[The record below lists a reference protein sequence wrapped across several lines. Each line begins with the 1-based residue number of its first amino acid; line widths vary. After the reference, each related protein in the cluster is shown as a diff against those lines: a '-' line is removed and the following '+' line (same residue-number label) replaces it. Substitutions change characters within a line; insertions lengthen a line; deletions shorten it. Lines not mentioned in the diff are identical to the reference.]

1 MDLPIFQVDAFT
13 NTQFKGNPAAV
24 VILEKNITAKLMQ
37 EIAFENNLSE
47 TAFVDISKTPFEI
60 RWFTPTIEVDL
71 CGHATLASA
80 KVLFEYYPQIV
91 DEVIE
96 FNCLEHGA
104 LIAKK
109 TNDKIFLDFPADI
122 ATPTNLSE
130 EISKAI
136 RAEVK
141 ECLVGETKLMVVVD
155 NEKIVKGLKPN
166 FSAVAKLDAM
176 GLIVTAQSSTYDF
189 VSRCFFPQTG
199 VNEDPVTG
207 SAHCVT
213 APYWAKKLNKKKL
226 LAAQLSNR
234 GGELTCIIENKRVLI
249 GGSAVLYLKGKIF
262 IG

>member
-1 MDLPIFQVDAFT
+1 MHLPMFQVDAFT
-13 NTQFKGNPAAV
+13 NSQFKGNPAAV
-24 VILEKNITAKLMQ
+24 VILEKKISADLMQ
-37 EIAFENNLSE
+37 QIAFENNLSE
-47 TAFVDISKTPFEI
+47 TAFINISKTPFEI
-60 RWFTPTIEVDL
+60 RWFTPTVEVDL

-80 KVLFEYYPQIV
+80 KALFEYYPQV
-91 DEVIE
+91 ADEVIE
-96 FNCLEHGA
+96 FTCLEHGI

-109 TNDKIFLDFPADI
+109 ADDEIFLDFPADI
-122 ATPTNLSE
+122 ATPANLSE

-136 RAEVK
+136 RAEVN
-141 ECLVGETKLMVVVD
+141 ECFVGETKLMAVVD
-155 NEKIVKGLKPN
+155 NEKIVKELKPD

-213 APYWAKKLNKKKL
+213 APYWAKKLNKKRL
-226 LAAQLSNR
+226 LAGQLSER
-234 GGELTCIIENKRVLI
+234 GGELTCIVENDRVLI
-249 GGSAVLYLKGKIF
+249 GGRAVLYLEGKIF

>member
-1 MDLPIFQVDAFT
+1 MELPIFQVDAFT
-13 NTQFKGNPAAV
+13 NSQFKGNPAAV
-24 VILEKNITAKLMQ
+24 VILEKNISAKLMQ

-80 KVLFEYYPQIV
+80 KVLFEYYPQIA
-91 DEVIE
+91 DKVIE
-96 FNCLEHGA
+96 FNCFEHGA

-109 TNDKIFLDFPADI
+109 TDNEIFLDFPTDI
-122 ATPTNLSE
+122 ATPSNLSK

-136 RAEVK
+136 RAEVN

-155 NEKIVKGLKPN
+155 NEKIVKELKPD

-176 GLIVTAQSSTYDF
+176 GLIVTAQSSSYDF

-213 APYWAKKLNKKKL
+213 GPYWAKKLNKKKL
-226 LAAQLSNR
+226 LAAQLSDR
-234 GGELTCIIENKRVLI
+234 GGELTCIIENERVLI
-249 GGSAVLYLKGKIF
+249 GGRALLYLEGKIF

>member
-1 MDLPIFQVDAFT
+1 MHLPMFQVDAFT
-13 NTQFKGNPAAV
+13 NSQFKGNPAAV
-24 VILEKNITAKLMQ
+24 VILEKKISADLMQ
-37 EIAFENNLSE
+37 QIAFENNLSE
-47 TAFVDISKTPFEI
+47 TAFINISKTPFEI
-60 RWFTPTIEVDL
+60 RWFTPTVEVDL

-80 KVLFEYYPQIV
+80 KALFEYYPQV
-91 DEVIE
+91 AGEVIK
-96 FNCLEHGA
+96 FTCLEHGI

-109 TNDKIFLDFPADI
+109 ADDEIFLDFPADI

-136 RAEVK
+136 KAEVN
-141 ECLVGETKLMVVVD
+141 ECFVGETKLMAVVD
-155 NEKIVKGLKPN
+155 NEKIVKELKPD

-213 APYWAKKLNKKKL
+213 APYWAKKLTKKKL
-226 LAAQLSNR
+226 LAGQLSER
-234 GGELTCIIENKRVLI
+234 GGELTCIVENDRVLI
-249 GGSAVLYLKGKIF
+249 GGRAVLYLEGKIF

>member
-1 MDLPIFQVDAFT
+1 
-13 NTQFKGNPAAV
+13 
-24 VILEKNITAKLMQ
+24 
-37 EIAFENNLSE
+37 
-47 TAFVDISKTPFEI
+47 
-60 RWFTPTIEVDL
+60 
-71 CGHATLASA
+71 
-80 KVLFEYYPQIV
+80 LFGARS
-91 DEVIE
+91 
-96 FNCLEHGA
+96 FNC
-104 LIAKK
+104 KK
-109 TNDKIFLDFPADI
+109 NDDKIFLDFPADI

-226 LAAQLSNR
+226 LAAQLSDR
-234 GGELTCIIENKRVLI
+234 GGELTCIIENERVLI
-249 GGSAVLYLKGKIF
+249 GGRAVLYLKGKIF

>member
-1 MDLPIFQVDAFT
+1 MKLEVYYVDAFT
-13 NTQFKGNPAAV
+13 SEIFSGNPAAV
-24 VILEKNITAKLMQ
+24 IFSELNDEALMQ
-37 EIAFENNLSE
+37 KIATENNLSE
-47 TAFVDISKTPFEI
+47 TAFVNLKNNSI
-60 RWFTPTIEVDL
+60 RWFSPACEVNL

-80 KVLFEYYPQIV
+80 KALFEYYPQV
-91 DEVIE
+91 AGEVIE
-96 FNCLEHGA
+96 FTCLEHGI

-109 TNDKIFLDFPADI
+109 ADDEIFLDFPADI
-122 ATPTNLSE
+122 ATPANLSE

-136 RAEVK
+136 RAEVN
-141 ECLVGETKLMVVVD
+141 ECFMGETKLMAVVK
-155 NEKIVKGLKPN
+155 NEKIVKELKPN

-213 APYWAKKLNKKKL
+213 APYWAKKLTKKKL
-226 LAAQLSNR
+226 LAGQLSER
-234 GGELTCIIENKRVLI
+234 GGELTCIVENDRVLI
-249 GGSAVLYLKGKIF
+249 GGRAVLYLEGKIF